1 MRPFL
6 LLTTRVEDDAASH
19 EYGLF
24 VSLTGLPP
32 SRLAHHRL
40 DVEPL
45 PAGLDLRDYAGVF
58 LAGSPFT
65 STDPVA
71 SKSDVQL
78 RVERELDE
86 LLDRIEADDV
96 PFFGACYGIG
106 TLGRH
111 AGAVIDRRYG
121 ERSGAVAVTLTD
133 EGRTDPVFGVLPP
146 RFDAFVGH
154 KEAISVLPEGA
165 VLLATG
171 EACPVQGFR
180 IGRNRYATQFHP
192 ELTVDAMVARVRT
205 YSRHGYFD
213 PADTAAV
220 ADRVAAADVSA
231 SHGVLRSFAERYS
244 D

>member
-6 LLTTRVEDDAASH
+6 LLTTRVEDESAAN
-19 EYGLF
+19 EYELFASLAGLA
-24 VSLTGLPP
+24 VDE
-32 SRLAHHRL
+32 LAHHRL
-40 DVEPL
+40 DVSPL
-45 PAGLDLRDYAGVF
+45 PAEVDLSAYSGVF

-65 STDPVA
+65 STDPPA
-71 SKSDVQL
+71 SKPAVQV
-78 RVERELDE
+78 RVERELHD
-86 LLDRIEADDV
+86 LLDLIAHGDV

-111 AGAVIDRRYG
+111 AGAVIDRTYG
-121 ERSGAVAVTLTD
+121 ERSGAAPIRLTD
-133 EGRTDPVFGVLPP
+133 DGAADPVFGVLP
-146 RFDAFVGH
+146 RTFDAFVGH
-154 KEAISVLPEGA
+154 KEAVAVLPPGA

-171 EACPVQGFR
+171 DACPVQAFR

-205 YSRHGYFD
+205 YSTHGYFD

-231 SHGVLRSFAERYS
+231 SHRVLRAFAERYAR
-244 D
+244 

>member
-24 VSLTGLPP
+24 VALTGLAP

-40 DVEPL
+40 DVAPL
-45 PAGLDLRDYAGVF
+45 PAGLDLDDYSGVF

-65 STDPVA
+65 STDPVE
-71 SKSDVQL
+71 SKSTVQL
-78 RVERELDE
+78 RVERELDD

-121 ERSGAVAVTLTD
+121 EQSGAVSVTLTA
-133 EGRTDPVFGVLPP
+133 EGSMDPVFSVLPA

-165 VLLATG
+165 VLLAMG

-213 PADTAAV
+213 PSDTAAV

-231 SHGVLRSFAERYS
+231 SHRVLRSFAERYS

>member
-6 LLTTRVEDDAASH
+6 LLTTRVEDEAAAH

-40 DVEPL
+40 DVAPL
-45 PAGLDLRDYAGVF
+45 PQGIDLADYAGVF

-65 STDPVA
+65 STDPVET
-71 SKSDVQL
+71 KSEVQL
-78 RVERELDE
+78 RVERELDD
-86 LLDRIEADDV
+86 LLDRIAADDV

-121 ERSGAVAVTLTD
+121 ERSAAVPVALTAEGAA
-133 EGRTDPVFGVLPP
+133 DPVFGVLPP
-146 RFDAFVGH
+146 VFDAFVGH
-154 KEAISVLPEGA
+154 KEAVAVLPAEA

-171 EACPVQGFR
+171 ESCPVQAFR

-220 ADRVAAADVSA
+220 ADRVAAADVDA
-231 SHGVLRSFAERYS
+231 SHRVLRSFAERYS

>member
-6 LLTTRVEDDAASH
+6 LLTTRVEDETAAS
-19 EYGLF
+19 EYELF
-24 VSLTGLPP
+24 ASLTGL
-32 SRLAHHRL
+32 SHERLAHHRL
-40 DVEPL
+40 DIAPL
-45 PAGLDLRDYAGVF
+45 PSTFDLADYSGVF

-65 STDPVA
+65 STDPPA
-71 SKSDVQL
+71 SKPPVQL

-86 LLDRIEADDV
+86 LLDDIAAHDV

-111 AGAVIDRRYG
+111 AGAVIDRTYG
-121 ERSGAVAVTLTD
+121 ERSSAAPIRLTD
-133 EGRTDPVFGVLPP
+133 EGAADPVFGVLPA

-154 KEAISVLPEGA
+154 KEAIAVLPPDA

-171 EACPVQGFR
+171 DACPVQAFR

-205 YSRHGYFD
+205 YSTHGYFD
-213 PADTAAV
+213 PTETAAI
-220 ADRVAAADVSA
+220 ADRVAVADVSA
-231 SHGVLRSFAERYS
+231 SHRVLSAFAERYAR
-244 D
+244 

>member
-40 DVEPL
+40 DVSPL
-45 PAGLDLRDYAGVF
+45 PTGFDVHDYAGVF

-65 STDPVA
+65 STDPVE
-71 SKSDVQL
+71 SKSSVQV
-78 RVERELDE
+78 RVERELDA

-121 ERSGAVAVTLTD
+121 EKSGAVGVTLTA
-133 EGRTDPVFGVLPP
+133 EGRDDPVFGVLPP

-213 PADTAAV
+213 PAETAAV

-231 SHGVLRSFAERYS
+231 SHSVLRSFAERYS